1 MAEYPFQEIEKK
13 WQSYWGEN
21 QTFKTPEDQDKPKY
35 YVLDMFP
42 YPSGA
47 GLHVGHPL
55 GYIATDIIAR
65 YKRLKGFNVLHPMGF
80 DSFGL
85 PAEQYAIKTG
95 QHPAITTE
103 ANIERFKEQLE
114 VLGFSYDWDREVRTS
129 DPSYYKW
136 TQWIFLKLFNS
147 YFDPADQKAKPISEL
162 PIPEGLGK
170 SETQDYINQHRLA
183 YQDEIAVNWCP
194 ALGTVLAN
202 EEVVGGVSE
211 RGGHPVIRKPM
222 RQWMLRITSY
232 ADRLLT
238 GLDSLDWPESIKTSQ
253 RNWIGKSQGAEVTFK
268 EKSTGA
274 AIEIY
279 TTRPDTIYGATY
291 MVLAPEHEL
300 VNQITT
306 QEQKTEVEKYVLE
319 ASKKSDLERA
329 ELDKTKT
336 GVWTGAYAIN
346 PVNGEEIPIWIS
358 DYVLISYGTGAIMA
372 VPGGDQRD
380 FEFAKKFDLP
390 IIQVVTPDGKE
401 ISDQQEAYP
410 GHGLI
415 LNSGEYDGMDS
426 KEFTKVIIKRFEE
439 EGVGKGAVNYK
450 LRDWIFTRQRYWGE
464 PIPLIHSPSEGL
476 VGVPEN
482 ELPVALPEVDSYQPT
497 QDGESPLA
505 KAETWVNTTCPI
517 TGEAA
522 KRETNT
528 MPQWAGS
535 CWYYL
540 RYINPENDVEMV
552 ARDLEEYWMNV
563 DLYVGGAEHAVLHLL
578 YARFWHKVLYDLGY
592 ISTEEPFQKLVNQ
605 GMIQGRSNFV
615 YRIKGENKYVSYG
628 LRKEYDVTVHNVD
641 ISIVENDVLDIEAFK
656 TSRADAADAEFVL
669 EDGKYVCGWEV
680 EKMSKSKYNVVNPDD
695 IVSKYGADTMRLYE
709 MFLGPLEQFKPWNT
723 QGIDGVFKFLRRF
736 WNLFHE
742 DDGTFKVS
750 EEAPTDEELKVL
762 HKAIKK
768 AEYDVEN
775 LSFNTSVSAFMICV
789 NELMALK
796 CNKQQILEPLT
807 LIVSPYAP
815 HICEELWAKLGHNE
829 SISHASFPTYDEKY
843 IQEDA
848 HEYPVSVNGKM
859 RAKMKFALDMPKEDI
874 EKKVLASEVIQ
885 KWTEGKTPKKVIIV
899 PKKIVNIVV

>member
-415 LNSGEYDGMDS
+415 LNSGEYDGIDS

-552 ARDLEEYWMNV
+552 ARDLEKYWMNV

-578 YARFWHKVLYDLGY
+578 YARFWHKVLFDLGY

-815 HICEELWAKLGHNE
+815 HICEELWAKLGHTE

-874 EKKVLASEVIQ
+874 EKQVLASEVIQ

>member
-13 WQSYWGEN
+13 WREYWEQN
-21 QTFKTPEDQDKPKY
+21 ETFKTPGDQNKPKY
-35 YVLDMFP
+35 YILDMFP

-55 GYIATDIIAR
+55 GYIATDITAR

-95 QHPAITTE
+95 QHPAVTTKE
-103 ANIERFKEQLE
+103 NIDRFKEQLA
-114 VLGFSYDWDREVRTS
+114 VLGFSYDWSKEVRTS
-129 DPSYYKW
+129 EESYYRW

-147 YFDPADQKAKPISEL
+147 YYDIDKNKACPIDEL
-162 PIPEGLGK
+162 EIPVGL
-170 SETQDYINQHRLA
+170 SVEEQESYINRHRLA
-183 YQDEIAVNWCP
+183 YQDEIMVNWCP

-211 RGGHPVIRKPM
+211 RGGHPVVRKPM
-222 RQWMLRITSY
+222 RQWMLRITAY
-232 ADRLLT
+232 ADRLKDDLE
-238 GLDSLDWPESIKTSQ
+238 DLDWPESIKTSQ
-253 RNWIGKSQGAEVTFK
+253 RNWIGR
-268 EKSTGA
+268 STGA
-274 AIEIY
+274 EIDFKIKGFDLDLRVF
-279 TTRPDTIYGATY
+279 TTRPDTLYGATY
-291 MVLAPEHEL
+291 MVIAPEHPF

-306 QEQKTEVEKYVLE
+306 ADQQSYVNAYVEQ
-319 ASKKSDLERA
+319 AAKKSDLERTD
-329 ELDKTKT
+329 LDKSKT
-336 GVWTGAYAIN
+336 GVFTGAYAIN
-346 PVNGEEIPIWIS
+346 PVNNEEIPIWIS

-380 FEFAKKFDLP
+380 FDFARKFDIP
-390 IIQVVTPDGKE
+390 IIEV
-401 ISDQQEAYP
+401 ISPSGEASNELVEAYP
-410 GHGLI
+410 GDGKM

-426 KEFTKVIIKRFEE
+426 KEFKTLIVEWLEKQGI
-439 EGVGKGAVNYK
+439 GKTSINYK

-464 PIPLIHSPSEGL
+464 PIPVIHTEDGRT
-476 VGVPEN
+476 
-482 ELPVALPEVDSYQPT
+482 LPVDESDLPITLPEVESYT
-497 QDGESPLA
+497 GTGEGDSPLA
-505 KAETWVNTTCPI
+505 KVTDWVNI
-517 TGEAA
+517 TLPDGKKAF
-522 KRETNT
+522 RETNT

-540 RYINPENDVEMV
+540 RYIDPLNDQELVKK
-552 ARDLEEYWMNV
+552 DLEKYWMNV

-592 ISTEEPFQKLVNQ
+592 ISTKEPFQKLVNQ

-628 LRKEYDVTVHNVD
+628 LRKDYEVTIHNVD
-641 ISIVENDVLDIEAFK
+641 ISIVENDILDIEAFRK
-656 TSRADAADAEFVL
+656 SRGDVKDAEFIL
-669 EDGKYVCGWEV
+669 EDGKYICGWEV

-695 IVSKYGADTMRLYE
+695 IVEKYGADTMRMYE

-736 WNLFHE
+736 WNLFH
-742 DDGTFKVS
+742 DDQGSFSVS
-750 EEAPTDEELKVL
+750 DEQPTDEELKIL
-762 HKAIKK
+762 HKTIKK
-768 AEYDVEN
+768 AEEDVEN

-796 CNKQQILEPLT
+796 CNKREVLEPFILV
-807 LIVSPYAP
+807 VSPYAP
-815 HICEELWAKLGHNE
+815 HICEELWEKLGHSE
-829 SISHASFPTYDEKY
+829 SISHSQFPQYEEKY
-843 IQEDA
+843 IVEA
-848 HEYPVSVNGKM
+848 SHEYPVSVNGKM
-859 RAKMKFALDMPKEDI
+859 RAKMTFALDMPKEDI
-874 EKKVLASEVIQ
+874 EKQVLASEVIQ